1 VVEKGDNKG
10 IMVKSNRIQG
20 LSTTKDKMKIT
31 IARSDLLLLV
41 DGVDVF
47 LTLELFLDLQQ
58 FLVDRDW

>member
-1 VVEKGDNKG
+1 
-10 IMVKSNRIQG
+10 
-20 LSTTKDKMKIT
+20 MKIT

>member
-1 VVEKGDNKG
+1 MEKGDNKG